1 MNAKAFLDSNVF
13 LYAFTDKEPQ
23 KHATA
28 QLLVL
33 GGQHTISVQVI
44 NEVSNN
50 LLKKL
55 GLSNADV
62 QDFVDDCYGRYI
74 VENLSQ
80 DTFSKAAFLRER
92 YRLSYYDSIMVASAL
107 VSQCQVL
114 YSEDMQHDLLVENQL
129 TILNP
134 FA

>member
-1 MNAKAFLDSNVF
+1 MSAKAFIDSNVF
-13 LYAFTDKEPQ
+13 LYAFSDKEPE
-23 KHATA
+23 KHAVA
-28 QLLVL
+28 KALILD
-33 GGQHTISVQVI
+33 GKYTISVQVI

-62 QDFVDDCYGRYI
+62 QDFVDDCYGCYL

-80 DTFSKAAFLRER
+80 DTFSKAAFLRDS
-92 YRLSYYDSIMVASAL
+92 YRLSYYDSIIVSSAL

-114 YSEDMQHDLLVENQL
+114 YSEDMQHDLFVENQL